1 MTTMRERAE
10 AVRLEW
16 NLHPAF
22 VPALTALLEAVERET
37 VAPLREALE
46 DIARRL
52 PPVDV
57 LDAVDDDAMT
67 GHRVVTVEP
76 RITIADARRIH
87 RALAPA
93 REGE

>member
-1 MTTMRERAE
+1 
-10 AVRLEW
+10 
-16 NLHPAF
+16 
-22 VPALTALLEAVERET
+22 
-37 VAPLREALE
+37 
-46 DIARRL
+46 
-52 PPVDV
+52 
-57 LDAVDDDAMT
+57 VDDDDMT